1 MTLAPSTA
9 ATVPAAFLDTVARTP
24 DSVALRG
31 EHLTLTWAQLAQR
44 AAETAGAL
52 RALGVR
58 PGDTVATLLTNC
70 PEQWIT
76 DLAIAFCGATVCPLY
91 TTLPPNDIAFVTG
104 DAGAR
109 LLVTERALLDGVRRA
124 GVEPAVLVDALPA
137 AEPIDLRRWAID
149 PQAVAVV
156 IYTSGTTA
164 RPKGVELTHDSL
176 LASVRA
182 WQAAL
187 ELDDVERIISW
198 LPNAHVMDR
207 VLHYSLAL
215 VQGLETTTCADP
227 RTIAEYL
234 PRVHPH
240 LFIAVPRVW
249 EKLKAGVEQALEQQP
264 PERRDAARAAIAAG
278 LQRVRLQQAGAP
290 IPPALA
296 QAVERADATLFAGL
310 RERLGLDAVVI
321 AGSGAAPISRDVLEF
336 FHAIGV
342 ELLEGYALS
351 ESGCA
356 GAVGRRGQPRIGT
369 VGRPLDGVEL
379 RLAPDREILLRA
391 RAVMRGYRGD
401 RESPVDADGWLH
413 TGDIGTVDADGNLTI
428 VDRKKELIIT
438 AGGKNVSP
446 ARVESELKAASPLIA
461 HACAVGD
468 RRPYLTALLV
478 LEPGA
483 DASAIPDAVAAA
495 NARLAR
501 VEQIKRYTVLDEQ
514 WVPGGA
520 ELTPTQKLKR
530 RSVLARHAAEIDAMY
545 PS

>member
-1 MTLAPSTA
+1 MTLAPTTP
-9 ATVPAAFLDTVARTP
+9 ATVADAFLDTVARVP
-24 DSVALRG
+24 DAIALRG
-31 EHLTLTWAQLAQR
+31 DQLTLTWAELAQR
-44 AAETAGAL
+44 VAESAGAL
-52 RALGVR
+52 QAHGVR
-58 PGDTVATLLTNC
+58 AGDTVATLLTNR
-70 PEQWIT
+70 PEQWIA
-76 DLAIAFCGATVCPLY
+76 DLAITFCGAIVCPLY
-91 TTLPPNDIAFVTG
+91 TTLPATEIEFVTR

-109 LLVTERALLDGVRRA
+109 VIITEQALRDGVQHTDPIL
-124 GVEPAVLVDALPA
+124 VEAFPA
-137 AEPIDLRRWAID
+137 ATPIDLHAATID
-149 PQAVAVV
+149 PTAVAVV

-164 RPKGVELTHDSL
+164 RPKGVELTHAAI

-187 ELDDVERIISW
+187 GLGDVQRIISW

-227 RTIAEYL
+227 RTIADHL
-234 PRVHPH
+234 PRVRPQ

-249 EKLKAGVEQALEQQP
+249 EKLKAGIEQALAQQP

-278 LQRVRLQQAGAP
+278 LQRVRLEQAGERV
-290 IPPALA
+290 PPALE
-296 QAVERADATLFAGL
+296 QALARADAALFAGL
-310 RERLGLDAVVI
+310 RERLGLDQVVV
-321 AGSGAAPISRDVLEF
+321 AGSGAAPISREVLEF
-336 FHAIGV
+336 FHAIGI

-356 GAVGRRGQPRIGT
+356 GAVGRRGQPRIGS

-379 RLAPDREILLRA
+379 RLADDGEVLLRTA
-391 RAVMRGYRGD
+391 SVMRGYRGAQ
-401 RESPVDADGWLH
+401 ESPVDAGGWLH
-413 TGDIGTVDADGNLTI
+413 TGDIGTLDASGNLTI
-428 VDRKKELIIT
+428 VDRKKEIIIT
-438 AGGKNVSP
+438 AGGKNISP

-483 DASAIPDAVAAA
+483 DRAGIPAAIDAA
-495 NARLAR
+495 NRRLAR
-501 VEQIKRYTVLDEQ
+501 VEQVKRYTILDAQ
-514 WVPGGA
+514 WVPGGP

-545 PS
+545 AAV